1 MDVITSLGLTI
12 EPATG
17 KISPVIADKQSLEL
31 PAIVGYQH
39 RIKLKPDAVPTRTP
53 LRRLPLSVRAEVTT
67 ELNRL
72 LQAGI
77 IERTEAFQW
86 ISPVVVA
93 RKKAGGIRFVAN

>member
-17 KISPVIADKQSLEL
+17 KISSVFANKQSLEL
-31 PAIVGYQH
+31 PIVGYQH